1 MEFNL
6 PGIMARNDAGIST
19 VKSVMSYL
27 LDGVKAATG
36 DLKKIQCPTSPWKQP
51 LGGVEYRKSMM

>member
-1 MEFNL
+1 MEFNQ
-6 PGIMARNDAGIST
+6 PGIKARNDAGIST

-36 DLKKIQCPTSPWKQP
+36 DLKKIQRPTSPWKQP
-51 LGGVEYRKSMM
+51 LGGVEYRK